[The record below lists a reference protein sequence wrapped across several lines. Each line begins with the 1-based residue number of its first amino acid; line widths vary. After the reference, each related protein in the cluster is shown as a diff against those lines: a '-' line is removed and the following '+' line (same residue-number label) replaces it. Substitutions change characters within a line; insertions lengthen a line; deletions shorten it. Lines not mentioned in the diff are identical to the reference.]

1 MKATSTLRSAV
12 APLEN
17 FSLTMVGLLG
27 FSFGVQG
34 DPVVSNMPQDAELAA
49 VFRSHRDSFEK
60 LAAMGMEDYGS
71 VSLLSKD
78 LLSQRPLTGGL
89 EELTPQRRDEY
100 LRLLTSIK
108 PALVMGIDFYRI
120 SFSFSRGGI
129 GLSIGPSWMKGI
141 AYLPHGSERVG
152 TIVRNLD
159 QVPDGDHVYLVPI
172 EATWYTIYVASD

>member
-78 LLSQRPLTGGL
+78 LLSQRPLTGCV
-89 EELTPQRRDEY
+89 EALTPLPRD
-100 LRLLTSIK
+100 RNF
-108 PALVMGIDFYRI
+108 PC
-120 SFSFSRGGI
+120 
-129 GLSIGPSWMKGI
+129 LSI
-141 AYLPHGSERVG
+141 
-152 TIVRNLD
+152 
-159 QVPDGDHVYLVPI
+159 
-172 EATWYTIYVASD
+172 

>member
-12 APLEN
+12 APLQN
-17 FSLTMVGLLG
+17 FSLTMVALLG
-27 FSFGVQG
+27 VSFGVQG

-89 EELTPQRRDEY
+89 EDLTPQRRDEY

-120 SFSFSRGGI
+120 SFSFRI

-141 AYLPHGSERVG
+141 SYLPHGSERVG

-172 EATWYTIYVASD
+172 EATWYIIYVASD